1 MWLSVAGRAFNL
13 AQYTYVLVPCAVPQD
28 MCLSE
33 GVAQSQENQKQVPS
47 EVTSYSCVWAP
58 EGSGMLRT
66 FPTDHRTLHRG
77 VSQEK
82 DGQISSA
89 IVSSVQSKITQ
100 VRWLAGLQPL
110 GARCSPS
117 GWGTGLSHW

>member
-1 MWLSVAGRAFNL
+1 MW
-13 AQYTYVLVPCAVPQD
+13 
-28 MCLSE
+28 LSE
-33 GVAQSQENQKQVPS
+33 GVAQSQENQKQVLS
-47 EVTSYSCVWAP
+47 EVTSYSCVWVP
-58 EGSGMLRT
+58 EEGSRMLRT

-100 VRWLAGLQPL
+100 VR
-110 GARCSPS
+110 
-117 GWGTGLSHW
+117 